1 MQLFFK
7 KNALS
12 LIIFF
17 CLTLWVIIVGCNYVK
32 EHNELVNNSI
42 NIKNRVCDI
51 DSEYHDLN
59 LCSRIEVPEMPS
71 ALNVFSYM
79 YSTSSLRISLFILP
93 LVVMF
98 LSIYNFHKEI
108 TTGLVK
114 NILVRTTYKKYLI
127 KRILKALSAI
137 FIIPI
142 FMLIIYIIA
151 YIISNKTAD
160 ITYDSLF
167 IDIAFRHNLKEY
179 IIYFILNLIII
190 SVFYVNISLFYVQ
203 KCQNIFV
210 TVILSYLT
218 YFAIAIIL
226 EVFIG
231 NLLAYQLKNSIY
243 VDSLSLTS
251 YWHYEGIISLPFMT
265 MLALFLASLSS
276 IVVYNAYVNKEGVL
290 NNIEN

>member
-1 MQLFFK
+1 MKLFFK
-7 KNALS
+7 KNDLL

-51 DSEYHDLN
+51 DSEYYDLN
-59 LCSRIEVPEMPS
+59 LCGRIEVPKMPS
-71 ALNVFSYM
+71 TLNVFSYM

-114 NILVRTTYKKYLI
+114 NILVRTTYEKYLI
-127 KRILKALSAI
+127 KRILKSLSAI

>member
-137 FIIPI
+137 FTIPV

-151 YIISNKTAD
+151 YIISNKTVG
-160 ITYDSLF
+160 IKYDSLF
-167 IDIAFRHNLKEY
+167 IDIVFRHNLKEY

-265 MLALFLASLSS
+265 LLALFLASLSS